1 MSRFKL
7 ASAPTLTVI
16 SWRKFQ
22 IWRIFLVPSAG
33 HWKRCGRPHA
43 AREPLTAHD
52 RAKRDKKVLPTKTI
66 NWWTSC

>member
-22 IWRIFLVPSAG
+22 IWRIFLIPSAG
-33 HWKRCGRPHA
+33 HWKRCGRP
-43 AREPLTAHD
+43 LTAHD
-52 RAKRDKKVLPTKTI
+52 TAKRDKKVLPAKTI